1 MLSYLSA
8 LPWAKIG
15 MWALGLGAAGYA
27 VVKIAP
33 AINDGRT
40 SSQGSDVGKGTT
52 QSPQM
57 MPLFMQ
63 ASGGANPG
71 AMAAPLPP
79 LGGESWVQ
87 PDVGNIGN
95 SDVEI
100 SKINAGVSY
109 AQIELQK
116 YLFDK
121 GLGSFSQPTATPN
134 IMTNSVTQGTAP
146 AGLPTKPYTLEEY
159 NNAIKQKGT
168 TLNIVNT
175 TPGSNKVS
183 DSEALAF
190 ISSQMKSSN
199 RSAAVANIQKEGLS
213 RGYSQLEISS
223 LIKKAGY

>member
-33 AINDGRT
+33 AINDGKT
-40 SSQGSDVGKGTT
+40 SSQSGDVGKGTT

-146 AGLPTKPYTLEEY
+146 ATLPTL
-159 NNAIKQKGT
+159 
-168 TLNIVNT
+168 
-175 TPGSNKVS
+175 NKVS
-183 DSEALAF
+183 ESEALAF

-199 RSAAVANIQKEGLS
+199 RSAAVANIQREGLS
-213 RGYSQLEISS
+213 RGYTQLEISS

>member
-15 MWALGLGAAGYA
+15 MWALGLGAAGYT

-40 SSQGSDVGKGTT
+40 SSQGDDVGKGTT

-146 AGLPTKPYTLEEY
+146 TAPTAPTALPTKAY
-159 NNAIKQKGT
+159 IKGPT
-168 TLNIVNT
+168 PTVVNII
-175 TPGSNKVS
+175 PGSNKVS
-183 DSEALAF
+183 ESEALGF

-199 RSAAVANIQKEGLS
+199 RSVAVANIQREGLS
-213 RGYSQLEISS
+213 RGYSMPEISS